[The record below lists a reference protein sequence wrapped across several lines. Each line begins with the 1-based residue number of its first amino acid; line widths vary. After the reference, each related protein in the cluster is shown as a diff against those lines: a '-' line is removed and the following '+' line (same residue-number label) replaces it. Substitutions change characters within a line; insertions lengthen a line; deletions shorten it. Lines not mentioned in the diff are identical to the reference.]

1 MRLRGSGPRSLD
13 RLVSIGE
20 RRAALQRRQHR
31 DQAHRD
37 DQRNQH
43 RERDR
48 QRLVAEQLAGHAL
61 HEHQRKEYRDRRQR
75 RRGHGHADLGGAAH
89 GCFEDRRAFLAQ
101 ACDVFEHDNRVV
113 NDHAGRKR
121 QTAER
126 HHVQGQVQLAHE
138 EERGDQRNRQRQ
150 GDDERAPGVAEE
162 KEDDQDREHA
172 AEQRIEL
179 DLVERVLDEDRLVL
193 DRAQL
198 CAGRQR
204 ILQLVELRLHR
215 RRDVHGVAVAF
226 LVDRQLD
233 RLAPVDAHD
242 AFALLE
248 PLAHFGDVLQLH
260 RHTAVDL
267 DQQLAHFVERL
278 ELVDRAH
285 EETLAA
291 FLDAAAGG
299 IHVFVLQAR
308 NDVVD
313 VDTEPREFLLVD
325 RDVDLVLEAAT
336 DLDCGDTRDR
346 FDALLQIVV
355 GEAAKLL
362 ELRFTGLALHR
373 EPEPDDRIGR
383 WIEAQQQRLLRFQRQ
398 LQRVELVAHLKA
410 RHVHVGAPSELEHD
424 VGLAGA
430 RDRMH
435 LAHVLD
441 DADGLLDRL
450 ADQVL
455 DFERC
460 GAFVLGAHGQ
470 RRIGQVRQQV
480 DLEAEQSDQAEQHQG
495 QRQHAD
501 RDTPARGQL
510 GQIHDALPPVGVPAS
525 ACGVSPSTCTS
536 VPSRTALRP
545 IVMTRSPSFRPSRIS
560 TRSPSA

>member
-1 MRLRGSGPRSLD
+1 MRTTPSRSLNPW
-13 RLVSIGE
+13 RTSAMSFSFTGTLPSTLISSSRISSSVLNWLIV
-20 RRAALQRRQHR
+20 RT
-31 DQAHRD
+31 
-37 DQRNQH
+37 
-43 RERDR
+43 
-48 QRLVAEQLAGHAL
+48 
-61 HEHQRKEYRDRRQR
+61 
-75 RRGHGHADLGGAAH
+75 
-89 GCFEDRRAFLAQ
+89 
-101 ACDVFEHDNRVV
+101 
-113 NDHAGRKR
+113 RKR
-121 QTAER
+121 WLPSSMRPPEAFTFSFFR
-126 HHVQGQVQLAHE
+126 RVMTSLMSIPS
-138 EERGDQRNRQRQ
+138 
-150 GDDERAPGVAEE
+150 RASFCWS
-162 KEDDQDREHA
+162 
-172 AEQRIEL
+172 IETSISSS
-179 DLVERVLDEDRLVL
+179 R
-193 DRAQL
+193 
-198 CAGRQR
+198 
-204 ILQLVELRLHR
+204 
-215 RRDVHGVAVAF
+215 
-226 LVDRQLD
+226 
-233 RLAPVDAHD
+233 P
-242 AFALLE
+242 
-248 PLAHFGDVLQLH
+248 PP
-260 RHTAVDL
+260 
-267 DQQLAHFVERL
+267 
-278 ELVDRAH
+278 
-285 EETLAA
+285 TL
-291 FLDAAAGG
+291 
-299 IHVFVLQAR
+299 
-308 NDVVD
+308 
-313 VDTEPREFLLVD
+313 T
-325 RDVDLVLEAAT
+325 AAT
-336 DLDCGDTRDR
+336 PATGSMR
-346 FDALLQIVV
+346 FFKSSSAKR
-355 GEAAKLL
+355 AKLL